1 MVSNVHTDRSQ
12 LDELCQVFR
21 LLSDPTRLRILT
33 ILSHGERHVTSLCQT
48 LELPQPTVSHHLSL
62 LRMAGITTPRRNGK
76 QVFYRL
82 NPDVVD
88 LEPDTRA
95 IRMRQ
100 GSAFIALN
108 EPVAVEAPAAD
119 GPVETAEPT
128 ATAMSGV
135 AMAAAL

>member
-1 MVSNVHTDRSQ
+1 VVSNVHTDRSQ

-62 LRMAGITTPRRNGK
+62 LRMAGITTPRRHGK

-108 EPVAVEAPAAD
+108 EPVEADPVAD
-119 GPVETAEPT
+119 EPVESAEPT
-128 ATAMSGV
+128 AAAMSGV